1 MSNGMGRCGA
11 GAGTCVAALP
21 DPNGRLRARLGPGS
35 ESPAHRTCMRV
46 TRIGGSAVRSNVV
59 LIDFENVQP
68 ASMQALEHEHY
79 RVVVFVG
86 ATQVRLPFEIVSA
99 IQRMGDRAE
108 YVRISGTGPNA
119 LDFHIAFYIG
129 QFAAQD
135 PTAAFNIISKDAG
148 FDPLIRHLKTKHIFA
163 ARTASIE
170 EMLRV
175 KPSGKKA
182 SEERARVFVELLRQ
196 PKSTRPR
203 SDKTLA
209 RAIAT
214 FFGKQE
220 LTDAEVSAVVAA
232 IQKAG
237 HANIVEG
244 KVTYSLGPSPI

>member
-1 MSNGMGRCGA
+1 MNATETPGTSASASAIAPPTHALLMTIDRRSAYRGWDGSARKRRDVPTRSSERIPSATRLSASCCTELGLTPIMRAASRSPTVRSGSARSRASSLARVRDPKSRSSAMRGAYNGVGRMSNGMGRCGA

-68 ASMQALEHEHY
+68 ASLQALEHERY

-119 LDFHIAFYIG
+119 LDFHIAFY
-129 QFAAQD
+129 
-135 PTAAFNIISKDAG
+135 
-148 FDPLIRHLKTKHIFA
+148 
-163 ARTASIE
+163 
-170 EMLRV
+170 
-175 KPSGKKA
+175 
-182 SEERARVFVELLRQ
+182 
-196 PKSTRPR
+196 
-203 SDKTLA
+203 
-209 RAIAT
+209 
-214 FFGKQE
+214 
-220 LTDAEVSAVVAA
+220 
-232 IQKAG
+232 
-237 HANIVEG
+237 
-244 KVTYSLGPSPI
+244 